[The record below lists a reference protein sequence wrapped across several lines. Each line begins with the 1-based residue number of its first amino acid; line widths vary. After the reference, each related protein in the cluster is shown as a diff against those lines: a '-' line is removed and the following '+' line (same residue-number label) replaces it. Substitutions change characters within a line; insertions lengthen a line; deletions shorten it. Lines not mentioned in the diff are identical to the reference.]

1 MKKKLLSV
9 ILAATMVAG
18 LLSGCGKKEAPNTN
32 EPDKQNEVTQAPTDE
47 GNKDGDATDETPDAN
62 QYGDTGGL
70 TLPLVDKPTT
80 ITWMLPSDVQ
90 DLSNKDVIK
99 EIERRTGITLDIQ
112 AFPKASYQDKLQIV
126 LGSGNLPDIITG
138 SVLSEVNNLG
148 GQGAFAAISDYLDML
163 PNFRALYSEN
173 PENSWVMQS
182 YSDADGKLFTWPIY
196 GLSRDVNHGFLYR
209 KDILDQNGINEWT
222 NVDEFYEVL
231 KQLKEIYPSSIPY
244 VSKNQ
249 DAIFKDWA
257 YGWGIGAA
265 NADYPLFYDEADS
278 TWKMVTTSPK
288 FKEMLDFMKKLY
300 SEGLLDPEFITD
312 TAASWTAK
320 MTEENTSFVTFD
332 WIGRLDGFHDQ
343 VKEVLPN
350 YDLRYA
356 NPVGPTGNIRTLPKV
371 SVFGLAVAQNKNSEI
386 ALKLLDYLAS
396 PSGSELITLGIE
408 GEHYTIGADGKATY
422 PNITDV
428 EKVDITILEDRYG
441 AWVESMYVRVDPRST
456 YFAYTEKEQ
465 ESQDKINNGS
475 HYEALDPILKFTNE
489 EIAQIAELKATLQ
502 KAGLEFATQYVL
514 EANFSDAQWEEWLA
528 TAQRGGAADLEAV
541 YNAAQARFN
550 GN

>member
-1 MKKKLLSV
+1 
-9 ILAATMVAG
+9 
-18 LLSGCGKKEAPNTN
+18 
-32 EPDKQNEVTQAPTDE
+32 
-47 GNKDGDATDETPDAN
+47 
-62 QYGDTGGL
+62 
-70 TLPLVDKPTT
+70 
-80 ITWMLPSDVQ
+80 
-90 DLSNKDVIK
+90 
-99 EIERRTGITLDIQ
+99 
-112 AFPKASYQDKLQIV
+112 
-126 LGSGNLPDIITG
+126 
-138 SVLSEVNNLG
+138 
-148 GQGAFAAISDYLDML
+148 
-163 PNFRALYSEN
+163 
-173 PENSWVMQS
+173 
-182 YSDADGKLFTWPIY
+182 
-196 GLSRDVNHGFLYR
+196 
-209 KDILDQNGINEWT
+209 
-222 NVDEFYEVL
+222 
-231 KQLKEIYPSSIPY
+231 
-244 VSKNQ
+244 
-249 DAIFKDWA
+249 
-257 YGWGIGAA
+257 
-265 NADYPLFYDEADS
+265 
-278 TWKMVTTSPK
+278 
-288 FKEMLDFMKKLY
+288 
-300 SEGLLDPEFITD
+300 
-312 TAASWTAK
+312 
-320 MTEENTSFVTFD
+320 
-332 WIGRLDGFHDQ
+332 
-343 VKEVLPN
+343 
-350 YDLRYA
+350 
-356 NPVGPTGNIRTLPKV
+356 LPKV

-386 ALKLLDYLAS
+386 ALKLLDYLTS